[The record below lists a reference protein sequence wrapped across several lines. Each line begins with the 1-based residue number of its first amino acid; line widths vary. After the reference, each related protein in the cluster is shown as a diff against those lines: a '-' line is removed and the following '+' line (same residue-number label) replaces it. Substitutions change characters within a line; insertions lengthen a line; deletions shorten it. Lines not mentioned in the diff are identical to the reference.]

1 MREVEEKRQWEPMR
15 LTNLGLVGEVI
26 RGGGGK
32 LSPIAADTGDIR
44 KPVGQA

>member
-15 LTNLGLVGEVI
+15 LTNLGHVGEVI

-32 LSPIAADTGDIR
+32 LSPLALDTGDIR
-44 KPVGQA
+44 KPSGQA